1 MSPAEK
7 LFARAENDEFRFAFA
22 AWWISHRAVKTVFDH
37 MDNLHPSSFD
47 ISVVWE
53 QIKSHFKIEK
63 QHDLLS
69 HCYANFDKAFYASLC
84 ASLAQSA
91 DAGDPLALHLFF
103 EAGRY
108 LAKSTL
114 ALLPKVDRKLLLNG
128 DLNVVCVGS
137 VWKSWHL
144 LEPGFSQEIN
154 TTEHTFGLNLLQLT
168 EAMAIGA
175 TYIAAD
181 SIQFDLPRD
190 YSKNYVIFHHYRK
203 YSAENGHTNGH
214 SNGTSDNHTNGIDKT
229 KLNGTKINGPLNG
242 TSNGTPTTNCSSAIK
257 V

>member
-1 MSPAEK
+1 MS
-7 LFARAENDEFRFAFA
+7 

-37 MDNLHPSSFD
+37 MDNLHPSKFD
-47 ISVVWE
+47 ISVVWG
-53 QIKSHFKIEK
+53 QIKAHFKIEK
-63 QHDLLS
+63 QNDLLS

-84 ASLAQSA
+84 ASLARSA
-91 DAGDPLALHLFF
+91 DEGDPLSIDLFL

-114 ALLPKVDRKLLLNG
+114 ALLPRVDQQLLQNG
-128 DLNVVCVGS
+128 DLNIICVGS

-181 SIQFDLPRD
+181 SIKFDLPRD

-203 YSAENGHTNGH
+203 YASSKTNGTLENH
-214 SNGTSDNHTNGIDKT
+214 SKINGIDKVQ
-229 KLNGTKINGPLNG
+229 LNNGTNING
-242 TSNGTPTTNCSSAIK
+242 TTNGGSRTKCPSTIK